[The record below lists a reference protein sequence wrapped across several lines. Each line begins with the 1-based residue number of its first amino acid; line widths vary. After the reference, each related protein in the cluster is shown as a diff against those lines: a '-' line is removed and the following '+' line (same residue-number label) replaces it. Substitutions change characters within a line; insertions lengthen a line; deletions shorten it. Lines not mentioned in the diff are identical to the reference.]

1 MIAVRL
7 PVLSSMRLFVLW
19 FSVLCLA
26 VTATADPVDDY
37 VRAQLGPRRLP
48 GLSLAVIKDGRIV
61 KAAGYGLASLE
72 LNAPASERTVNQI
85 GSISKQITANAV
97 LLLAEEGK
105 LSPDDLLSK
114 YLQRTPPA
122 WSAITLRDV
131 LTHTAGLPDFDTG
144 NIGFSYRREYTE
156 AEFVDL
162 LAARPLDFTPGE
174 RWNYTNGFPLLG
186 IVVQRV
192 SGMPYVD
199 FVRTRIF
206 EPLGLASARF
216 KSSSDVVP
224 NRADG
229 YLFKDGGY
237 RHGEPLR
244 PALIA
249 PNGGVM
255 INVLDFAA
263 WDIAI
268 TSGRLLSAAS
278 MAAMTTPVRLA
289 NGRTVGH
296 GLGWF
301 MDEFNGHR
309 FGAHWGTT
317 VTGHSAVI
325 RRYVNDRLTV
335 IGLANLDDGG
345 FAIDA
350 MSKRIA
356 DIYVPGVDLRGLTVA
371 TSVPA
376 RHVADIRRA
385 VTTIAAGGDG
395 PGITP
400 GLGARIPAP
409 ARQRM
414 AAALASATSFDSL
427 GGEAVTNAHFNLDP
441 ALARQEWYRAQTPSG
456 VRWFTIRL
464 DDAGR
469 VLGVLIE
476 DE

>member
-1 MIAVRL
+1 
-7 PVLSSMRLFVLW
+7 MRLL
-19 FSVLCLA
+19 SLCGVLCLA
-26 VTATADPVDDY
+26 VTASADPVDDY
-37 VRAQLGPRRLP
+37 VRAQLGPRHLP
-48 GLSLAVIKDGRIV
+48 GVSLAVIKDGRIV

-72 LNAPASERTVNQI
+72 LDAPASVRTVYEI
-85 GSISKQITANAV
+85 GSISKQFAADAV
-97 LLLAEEGK
+97 LLLVEDGK
-105 LSPDDLLSK
+105 LSLDDPLSK
-114 YLQRTPPA
+114 YLQRTPPV
-122 WSAITLRDV
+122 WSAITLRHV

-162 LAARPLDFTPGE
+162 LAAHPLDFAPGE
-174 RWNYTNGFPLLG
+174 RWNYTNAFPLLG
-186 IVVQRV
+186 IVVERAA
-192 SGMPYVD
+192 GMPYVD

-206 EPLGLASARF
+206 ERLGLASARF
-216 KSSSDVVP
+216 KSNSDVVP

-229 YLFKDGGY
+229 YLFQDGAY
-237 RHGEPLR
+237 RHGETLR

-249 PNGGVM
+249 ANGGVM

-263 WDIAI
+263 WDMAI
-268 TSGRLLSAAS
+268 TGGRLLSAAS
-278 MAAMTTPVRLA
+278 MAAMTTPVRLS

-301 MDEFNGHR
+301 MDQFNGHR

-325 RRYVNDRLTV
+325 RRYVDDRVTV
-335 IGLANLDDGG
+335 IMLANLDDGG
-345 FAIDA
+345 FGIDA

-356 DIYVPGVDLRGLTVA
+356 DIYLPGVDVRGLIVA
-371 TSVPA
+371 KNADP

-385 VTTIAAGGDG
+385 VTKIAAGQDG

-400 GLGARIPAP
+400 GLGARLPEA
-409 ARQRM
+409 ARQRIG
-414 AAALASATSFDSL
+414 AALASATSFESL
-427 GGEAVTNAHFNLDP
+427 GGEAVTDAHFNLDP
-441 ALARQEWYRAQTPSG
+441 ALVRQEWYRAHTPSG
-456 VRWFTIRL
+456 TRYFTIRL
-464 DDAGR
+464 DDDGR

>member
-1 MIAVRL
+1 MWIRRCVWVIGL
-7 PVLSSMRLFVLW
+7 
-19 FSVLCLA
+19 LCLS
-26 VTATADPVDDY
+26 VTASADPVDDY

-48 GLSLAVIKDGRIV
+48 GVSLAVIKDGRIV

-72 LNAPASERTVNQI
+72 LNAPASERTVYEI
-85 GSISKQITANAV
+85 GSISKQLTANAV
-97 LLLAEEGK
+97 LLLAEDGK
-105 LSPDDLLSK
+105 LSLDDPLSK
-114 YLQRTPPA
+114 YLQRTPPE
-122 WSAITLRDV
+122 WSAITVRQV
-131 LTHTAGLPDFDTG
+131 LTHTAGLPDFDIG

-162 LAARPLDFTPGE
+162 LAARPLEFKPGE

-186 IVVQRV
+186 IVIERA

-206 EPLGLASARF
+206 EKLGLASARF
-216 KSSSDVVP
+216 KSSTDVVP
-224 NRADG
+224 HRADG
-229 YLFKDGGY
+229 YLYKDGAY
-237 RHGEPLR
+237 RHGEALR

-268 TSGRLLSAAS
+268 TSGRLLSPAS
-278 MAAMTTPVRLA
+278 VSAMTTPVRLA
-289 NGRTVGH
+289 SGRTVGH

-301 MDEFNGHR
+301 MDQFNGHR

-325 RRYVNDRLTV
+325 RRYVNDRVTV
-335 IGLANLDDGG
+335 IMLANLDDGG
-345 FAIDA
+345 FGIDA

-356 DIYVPGVDLRGLTVA
+356 DMYVPGVDLRGLTVA
-371 TSVPA
+371 KNADA
-376 RHVADIRRA
+376 RHVAGIRRA
-385 VTTIAAGGDG
+385 VTTIAAGEDG
-395 PGITP
+395 SGITP
-400 GLGARIPAP
+400 GLGARLPAP
-409 ARQRM
+409 LQQRI
-414 AAALASATSFDSL
+414 AAALASATAFESL
-427 GGEAVTNAHFNLDP
+427 GGEAVTDAHFNLDA
-441 ALARQEWYRAQTPSG
+441 ALVRQEWYRVPTPAG
-456 VRWFTIRL
+456 FRYLTIRL
-464 DDAGR
+464 DSAGR

>member
-1 MIAVRL
+1 
-7 PVLSSMRLFVLW
+7 MRLFASL
-19 FSVLCLA
+19 FGVLCLT
-26 VTATADPVDDY
+26 VTAFADPVDDY

-48 GLSLAVIKDGRIV
+48 GVSLAVIKDGRIV

-72 LNAPASERTVNQI
+72 LNAPATERTVYEI
-85 GSISKQITANAV
+85 GSISKQFAANAV
-97 LLLAEEGK
+97 LLLAEDGK
-105 LSPDDLLSK
+105 LSLDDPLSK

-122 WSAITLRDV
+122 WSAITLRHV

-144 NIGFSYRREYTE
+144 KIGFSYRREYTE

-162 LAARPLDFTPGE
+162 LAAHPLDFTPGE

-186 IVVQRV
+186 IVVERA
-192 SGMPYVD
+192 SGMPFVD

-206 EPLGLASARF
+206 ERLGLKSARF
-216 KSSSDVVP
+216 KSNTDVVP
-224 NRADG
+224 HRADG
-229 YLFKDGGY
+229 YLFKDGAY
-237 RHGEPLR
+237 RHGESLR

-255 INVLDFAA
+255 MDVVDFAA

-278 MAAMTTPVRLA
+278 ISAMTTPVALA
-289 NGRTVGH
+289 DGRTVGH

-301 MDEFNGHR
+301 MDQFNGHR

-317 VTGHSAVI
+317 VTGYSAVI
-325 RRYVNDRLTV
+325 RRYDSDRVTV
-335 IGLANLDDGG
+335 IMLANLDDGG
-345 FAIDA
+345 FGIDA

-356 DIYVPGVDLRGLTVA
+356 DMYVPGVDIRGLSVA
-371 TSVPA
+371 KNPDA

-385 VTTIAAGGDG
+385 ITTIAAGRDG
-395 PGITP
+395 EGIVP
-400 GLGARIPAP
+400 GLGARLPAP
-409 ARQRM
+409 VRQRIGE
-414 AAALASATSFDSL
+414 ALASATSFDAL
-427 GGEAVTNAHFNLDP
+427 GGEPVTSAHFNLDP
-441 ALARQEWYRAQTPSG
+441 LLKRQEWYRARTPGG
-456 VRWFTIRL
+456 VRYFTIRL
-464 DDAGR
+464 DGEGR

>member
-1 MIAVRL
+1 MPFRL
-7 PVLSSMRLFVLW
+7 VVVLFG
-19 FSVLCLA
+19 VLCLTVSA
-26 VTATADPVDDY
+26 AADPVDDY

-48 GLSLAVIKDGRIV
+48 GVSLAVIKDGRIV

-72 LNAPASERTVNQI
+72 LTASASERTVYEI
-85 GSISKQITANAV
+85 GSISKQFTADAV
-97 LLLAEEGK
+97 LLLAEDGK
-105 LSPDDLLSK
+105 LSLDDPLSK
-114 YLQRTPPA
+114 FLQRTPPA
-122 WSAITLRDV
+122 WSAISLRHV

-162 LAARPLDFTPGE
+162 LAARPLDFAPGE

-186 IVVQRV
+186 IVIERA
-192 SGMPYVD
+192 SGMPYMD

-206 EPLGLASARF
+206 DRLGLASARF
-216 KSSSDVVP
+216 KSSVDVVP
-224 NRADG
+224 DRADG
-229 YLFKDGGY
+229 YLYKDGAY
-237 RHGEPLR
+237 RHGEALR

-263 WDIAI
+263 WDIAV

-278 MAAMTTPVRLA
+278 MAALTTPVRLS

-301 MDEFNGHR
+301 MDQFNGHR

-325 RRYVNDRLTV
+325 RRYVNDGVTV
-335 IGLANLDDGG
+335 IMLANLDDGG

-356 DIYVPGVDLRGLTVA
+356 DMYVPGVDLRGLSVA
-371 TSVPA
+371 KDA
-376 RHVADIRRA
+376 DAGHVAGIRRA
-385 VTTIAAGGDG
+385 VSTIAAGGDG

-400 GLGARIPAP
+400 GLGARLPAP
-409 ARQRM
+409 VRQRF
-414 AAALASATSFDSL
+414 AAALTGATFESL
-427 GGEAVTNAHFNLDP
+427 GGEAVTEAHFNLDP
-441 ALARQEWYRAQTPSG
+441 ALVRQEWYRARTPAG
-456 VRWFTIRL
+456 VRYFTIRL
-464 DDAGR
+464 DGAGS

>member
-1 MIAVRL
+1 M
-7 PVLSSMRLFVLW
+7 MRLA
-19 FSVLCLA
+19 SVLAALSLA
-26 VTATADPVDDY
+26 VAASADPVDDY
-37 VRAQLGPRRLP
+37 VRAQLGARHLP
-48 GLSLAVIKDGRIV
+48 GVSLAVVQDGKIV

-72 LNAPASERTVNQI
+72 LNAPASERTVYEI
-85 GSISKQITANAV
+85 GSISKQFAADAV
-97 LLLAEEGK
+97 LLLAEDGK
-105 LSPDDLLSK
+105 LSLDDPLSK
-114 YLQRTPPA
+114 YLLKTPPA
-122 WSAITLRDV
+122 WSAITLRHV

-162 LAARPLDFTPGE
+162 LAAHPLDFTPGE

-186 IVVQRV
+186 IVVERA
-192 SGMPYVD
+192 SGMPYVE

-206 EPLGLASARF
+206 EPLGLSSARF
-216 KSSSDVVP
+216 KSNTDVVP

-229 YLFKDGGY
+229 YLFTDGAY
-237 RHGEPLR
+237 RHGEALR

-255 INVLDFAA
+255 IDVLDFAA

-278 MAAMTTPVRLA
+278 LSAMTTPVRLS

-301 MDEFNGHR
+301 MDQFNGHR

-317 VTGHSAVI
+317 VTGHSSVI
-325 RRYVNDRLTV
+325 RRYVNDHVTV
-335 IGLANLDDGG
+335 IMLANLDDGG
-345 FAIDA
+345 FGIDA

-356 DIYVPGVDLRGLTVA
+356 DMYLPGVDLRGLTVIKDA
-371 TSVPA
+371 DP
-376 RHVADIRRA
+376 RHVAEIRRA

-395 PGITP
+395 PGIAS
-400 GLGARIPAP
+400 GLGARLPAP
-409 ARQRM
+409 VKQRI
-414 AAALASATSFDSL
+414 AAAIESATTFESL
-427 GGEAVTNAHFNLDP
+427 GGEAVTDAHFNLDP
-441 ALARQEWYRAQTPSG
+441 ALVRQEWYRARTPAG
-456 VRWFTIRL
+456 IRYFTIRL
-464 DDAGR
+464 DSDGR

>member
-1 MIAVRL
+1 MILGHVRHL
-7 PVLSSMRLFVLW
+7 LGLGLAL
-19 FSVLCLA
+19 LCLA
-26 VTATADPVDDY
+26 VTASADPVDDY
-37 VRAQLGPRRLP
+37 VRAQLGPRHLP
-48 GLSLAVIKDGRIV
+48 GVSLAVIKDGRIV

-72 LNAPASERTVNQI
+72 LNAPASERTVYEI
-85 GSISKQITANAV
+85 GSISKQFTADAV
-97 LLLAEEGK
+97 LLLAEDGK
-105 LSPDDLLSK
+105 LSLDDLLSK
-114 YLQRTPPA
+114 YLQRTPA
-122 WSAITLRDV
+122 HWSAITVRHV

-144 NIGFSYRREYTE
+144 SIGFSYRREYTE

-186 IVVQRV
+186 IVIERA
-192 SGMPYVD
+192 SGMPYAD

-206 EPLGLASARF
+206 DRLGLASARF
-216 KSSSDVVP
+216 KSSTDVVP
-224 NRADG
+224 HRADG
-229 YLFKDGGY
+229 YLFKEGAY
-237 RHGEPLR
+237 RHGEALR

-249 PNGGVM
+249 PNGGAM

-278 MAAMTTPVRLA
+278 VAEMTTPVRLS

-301 MDEFNGHR
+301 MDQFNGHR

-325 RRYVNDRLTV
+325 RRYVDDRVTV
-335 IGLANLDDGG
+335 IMLANLDDGG
-345 FAIDA
+345 FGIDA

-356 DIYVPGVDLRGLTVA
+356 DMYVPGVDLRGLSVA
-371 TSVPA
+371 KDADA

-385 VTTIAAGGDG
+385 VKIIADGGDG

-400 GLGARIPAP
+400 GLGARLPAP
-409 ARQRM
+409 VKQRIT
-414 AAALASATSFDSL
+414 ATLTAATSFESL
-427 GGEAVTNAHFNLDP
+427 GGEAVTGAHFNLDP
-441 ALARQEWYRAQTPSG
+441 AVVRQEWYRVQTESG
-456 VRWFTIRL
+456 FKYLHRAVRRRGHTPRSPHR
-464 DDAGR
+464 G
-469 VLGVLIE
+469 
-476 DE
+476 

>member
-1 MIAVRL
+1 MVMTLVAL
-7 PVLSSMRLFVLW
+7 LLG
-19 FSVLCLA
+19 VLCST
-26 VTATADPVDDY
+26 VTASADPVDDY
-37 VRAQLGPRRLP
+37 VRAQLGLRKLP
-48 GLSLAVIKDGRIV
+48 GVSLAVIKDGRIV

-72 LNAPASERTVNQI
+72 LNAPATERTVYEI
-85 GSISKQITANAV
+85 GSISKQFAADAV
-97 LLLAEEGK
+97 LLLAEDGK
-105 LSPDDLLSK
+105 LSLDDPLSK

-122 WSAITLRDV
+122 WSAITLRHV

-144 NIGFSYRREYTE
+144 KIGFSYRREYTE

-162 LAARPLDFTPGE
+162 LAAQPLDFTPGE

-186 IVVQRV
+186 IVVERA

-206 EPLGLASARF
+206 EHLSLASARF
-216 KSSSDVVP
+216 KNSIDVVP

-229 YLFKDGGY
+229 YLFKDGAY
-237 RHGEPLR
+237 RHGEALR

-268 TSGRLLSAAS
+268 SSGGLLSAAS
-278 MAAMTTPVRLA
+278 MTAMTTPVRLS

-301 MDEFNGHR
+301 MDQFNGHR

-325 RRYVNDRLTV
+325 RRYVNDRVTV
-335 IGLANLDDGG
+335 IMLANLDDGG
-345 FAIDA
+345 LAIDA

-356 DIYVPGVDLRGLTVA
+356 DMYVRGVDLRGLTVA
-371 TSVPA
+371 QDADA
-376 RHVADIRRA
+376 RHVADIRR
-385 VTTIAAGGDG
+385 VLTTIAAGGDG

-400 GLGARIPAP
+400 GLGARLPAP
-409 ARQRM
+409 VKQRLGM
-414 AAALASATSFDSL
+414 VLASATSFESL
-427 GGEAVTNAHFNLDP
+427 GGEAVTEAHFNLDP
-441 ALARQEWYRAQTPSG
+441 ALARQEWFRARAPSG
-456 VRWFTIRL
+456 VRYVTIRL

-469 VLGVLIE
+469 VLGFSIE